1 MLRGRSLED
10 LYPSLVGDRPMGLDP
25 DVAAGFPT
33 RSTSSTRCEARS
45 NPEILSSLPVCCSHW
60 SIQNLKAHNSF
71 TVFIDL
77 QLIGSSVGKVNDRA
91 LLERLAVVDHHD
103 HTFVGVLTCHFDFGA

>member
-1 MLRGRSLED
+1 MLRVRSLED
-10 LYPSLVGDRPMGLDP
+10 LSPSLVGLRPMGLDA
-25 DVAAGFPT
+25 DVVAGFPT
-33 RSTSSTRCEARS
+33 RSTFSTRCEVRS
-45 NPEILSSLPVCCSHW
+45 NPEILSSFRFVVPIG

-103 HTFVGVLTCHFDFGA
+103 HAFVGVLTCHFDFGA